1 MLLLSENQKE
11 LNRYVK
17 YTMYEAS
24 MVMGNVAVGKLE
36 GIKEGRKD
44 EKLTTAKKMKVD
56 GLPIEDIIKYTGL
69 SEQEILNL

>member
-1 MLLLSENQKE
+1 MKE
-11 LNRYVK
+11 G
-17 YTMYEAS
+17 M
-24 MVMGNVAVGKLE
+24 
-36 GIKEGRKD
+36 KEGRNEGIKD